1 MVSIDK
7 ISEKIAAFGIP
18 GLIFLVAYGLTGLA
32 GAAAI
37 TAALAAIGPGG
48 IIGGIVSLFAIG
60 LLSEEIAKYGFKAL
74 SKGVVKALIEKGET
88 KESIINTIN
97 TKYKFISKDL
107 KLYIKDLV
115 DSYDEKE
122 SENGEKQ

>member
-7 ISEKIAAFGIP
+7 VSEKIAAFGIP

-37 TAALAAIGPGG
+37 TAALTAIGPGG
-48 IIGGIVSLFAIG
+48 IIGGIASLFAIG
-60 LLSEEIAKYGFKAL
+60 LLSEAITKYGFRAL
-74 SKGVVKALIEKGET
+74 SKGVVKALMKKGET
-88 KESIINTIN
+88 KESIINALN

-115 DSYDEKE
+115 DNYTETE
-122 SENGEKQ
+122 SENSE